1 MELFVVFIL
10 FGVEPMAFQG
20 KVFTFGMKQ
29 LVVNLKQ
36 YFDIERYQNNLKA
49 EWAIQQTARAL
60 GIGEAT
66 VRRIMAEYNKN
77 QQTVPTNLP
86 KARGRPEYT
95 IPNDLQPVVR
105 QYIRGQN
112 LKGQHVSVELVR
124 ERLAKINPDYAFP
137 ATTLWRALS
146 RWGFTYGT
154 GRRRSA
160 LKERDYVILARRRYL
175 RQKRLNR
182 KPDGTPIRPEVYLD
196 ETFINKNHSN
206 QFTWY
211 FDEDGPEVNKP
222 AGKGERLIVVNA
234 VTVKGW
240 VDNARL
246 IFEAKKRTGD
256 YHGQMDYGNFSRWFE
271 EQLIPNIPEHSII
284 IMDNASYHN
293 ATEETSFPKS
303 NSTKEDLRKWLDDK
317 QIPWGQDLLKAELYT
332 LCKSYEPKPE
342 YKIDKIAEAAG
353 HSILRTPQYHP
364 ELQPIEMCWGIVKN
378 YMAQHCDFTLQ
389 QFRDNLPLAFSQVT
403 SETCRK
409 LVAKIV
415 AEEDKYWEEDGQIDE
430 NQGIDI
436 NLLAEEE
443 DF

>member
-1 MELFVVFIL
+1 M

-20 KVFTFGMKQ
+20 KVFTSGMKQ

-36 YFDIERYQNNLKA
+36 FYDTERYQNKLKA
-49 EWAIQQTARAL
+49 EWVIQQTAKGL

-77 QQTVPTNLP
+77 QKSVPTDSP
-86 KARGRPEYT
+86 KARGRPEYM

-105 QYIRGQN
+105 QYIRAQN
-112 LKGQHVSVELVR
+112 FQGQHVSIELVR
-124 ERLAKINPDYAFP
+124 EYLVKLKPEDDFP
-137 ATTLWRALS
+137 TTTLWRALS

-154 GRRRSA
+154 GKRRSA

-182 KPDGTPIRPEVYLD
+182 RSDGTFIRPEVYLD

-234 VTVKGW
+234 VTIDGW
-240 VDNARL
+240 VNNAKL
-246 IFEAKKRTGD
+246 VFEAKKRTGD
-256 YHGQMDYGNFSRWFE
+256 YHGQMDWGNFSRWFI
-271 EQLIPNIPEHSII
+271 EQLLPNIPKQSII
-284 IMDNASYHN
+284 ILDNASYHN
-293 ATEETSFPKS
+293 TTEETSFPKS
-303 NSTKEDLRKWLDDK
+303 NSVKEDLRKWLDDK
-317 QIPWGQDLLKAELYT
+317 EIPWGQDLLKAELYA

-342 YKIDKIAEAAG
+342 YKIDKIAAAAG

-378 YMAQHCDFTLQ
+378 YMAKHCDFTLQ
-389 QFRDNLPLAFSQVT
+389 QFRNNLPLAFSQVT

-409 LVAKIV
+409 LITKIV

-430 NQGIDI
+430 NQSLDV
-436 NLLAEEE
+436 NSKLKQE

>member
-1 MELFVVFIL
+1 MQGIVVQIL
-10 FGVEPMAFQG
+10 FGVEPVAFQG
-20 KVFTFGMKQ
+20 KEFTHGMKQ
-29 LVVNLKQ
+29 LVINLKQ
-36 YFDIERYQNNLKA
+36 FNDIEKHQNNLKA
-49 EWAIQQTARAL
+49 VWTIQQTAKGL

-77 QQTVPTNLP
+77 KKNVPEDLP
-86 KARGRPEYT
+86 KARGRPEH
-95 IPNDLQPVVR
+95 IILKELRPVVR
-105 QYIRGQN
+105 RYIRAQN

-124 ERLAKINPDYAFP
+124 EHLAKIKPEYKFP
-137 ATTLWRALS
+137 TTTLWRTLS

-154 GRRRSA
+154 GKRRSA

-182 KPDGTPIRPEVYLD
+182 NLDGTFIRPEVYLD

-222 AGKGERLIVVNA
+222 AGKGERLIVVDA
-234 VTVKGW
+234 ITLDGW
-240 VDNARL
+240 VGKAEL
-246 IFEAKKRTGD
+246 VFEAKKKTGD
-256 YHGQMDYGNFSRWFE
+256 YHGQMDWGNFSRWFTV
-271 EQLIPNIPEHSII
+271 QLMPNIPENSII

-293 ATEETSFPKS
+293 VVEENSFPKS
-303 NSTKEDLRKWLDDK
+303 NSAKDDLRKWLDDK
-317 QIPWGQDLLKAELYT
+317 EIPWGQDLLKTELYA

-364 ELQPIEMCWGIVKN
+364 ELQPIEMCWGVIKN
-378 YMAQHCDFTLQ
+378 YMAKHCDFTLHK
-389 QFRDNLPLAFSQVT
+389 FRNNLPLAISQVT

-409 LVAKIV
+409 LIAKTV
-415 AEEDKYWEEDGQIDE
+415 VEEDKYWEEDRKIDE
-430 NQGIDI
+430 NQGVDVK
-436 NLLAEEE
+436 
-443 DF
+443 

>member
-1 MELFVVFIL
+1 M

-20 KVFTFGMKQ
+20 KVFTSGMKQ

-36 YFDIERYQNNLKA
+36 FYDTERYQNNLKA
-49 EWAIQQTARAL
+49 EWAIQQTATGL

-77 QQTVPTNLP
+77 QKSVPTDSP
-86 KARGRPEYT
+86 KARGRPEYM

-105 QYIRGQN
+105 QYIRAQN
-112 LKGQHVSVELVR
+112 LQGQHVSIELVR
-124 ERLAKINPDYAFP
+124 EYLVKLKPEDDFP
-137 ATTLWRALS
+137 TTTLWRALS

-154 GRRRSA
+154 GKRRSA

-182 KPDGTPIRPEVYLD
+182 RSDGTFIRPEVYLD

-234 VTVKGW
+234 VTIDGW
-240 VDNARL
+240 VNNAKL
-246 IFEAKKRTGD
+246 VFEAKKRTGD
-256 YHGQMDYGNFSRWFE
+256 YHGQMDWGNFSRWFI
-271 EQLIPNIPEHSII
+271 EQLLPNIPKQSII
-284 IMDNASYHN
+284 ILDNASYHN
-293 ATEETSFPKS
+293 TTEETSFPKS
-303 NSTKEDLRKWLDDK
+303 NSVKEDLRKWLDDK
-317 QIPWGQDLLKAELYT
+317 EIPWGQDLLKAELYA

-342 YKIDKIAEAAG
+342 YKIDKIAATAG

-378 YMAQHCDFTLQ
+378 YMAKHCDFTLQ
-389 QFRDNLPLAFSQVT
+389 QFRNNLPLAFSQVT

-409 LVAKIV
+409 LITKIV

-430 NQGIDI
+430 NQSLDV
-436 NLLAEEE
+436 NSKLKQE

>member
-1 MELFVVFIL
+1 
-10 FGVEPMAFQG
+10 MAFQG
-20 KVFTFGMKQ
+20 KEFTHGMKQ
-29 LVVNLKQ
+29 LVINLKQ
-36 YFDIERYQNNLKA
+36 FNDIERRQNNFKA
-49 EWAIQQTARAL
+49 VWAIHQTAKGL

-77 QQTVPTNLP
+77 KQKVAADLP
-86 KARGRPEYT
+86 KARGRPEYM
-95 IPNDLQPVVR
+95 IPKDLQPVVR
-105 QYIRGQN
+105 QYIRAQN

-124 ERLAKINPDYAFP
+124 DHLAKIKPEYEFP
-137 ATTLWRALS
+137 STTLWRALS

-154 GRRRSA
+154 GKRRSA

-182 KPDGTPIRPEVYLD
+182 KPDGTFIRPEVYLD

-222 AGKGERLIVVNA
+222 SGKGERLIIVNA
-234 VTVKGW
+234 ITLDGW
-240 VDNARL
+240 VSNAKL
-246 IFEAKKRTGD
+246 VFEAKKKTGD
-256 YHGQMDYGNFSRWFE
+256 YHGQMDWGNFSRWFT
-271 EQLIPNIPEHSII
+271 EQLLPGIPENSII

-293 ATEETSFPKS
+293 AAEENSFPKS
-303 NSTKEDLRKWLDDK
+303 NSVKENLRKWLDDK
-317 QIPWGQDLLKAELYT
+317 EIPWGQDLLKTELYT

-342 YKIDKIAEAAG
+342 YKIDNIAEAAG

-378 YMAQHCDFTLQ
+378 YMAKHCDFTLRK
-389 QFRDNLPLAFSQVT
+389 FRNNLPSAFSQVT

-409 LVAKIV
+409 LIAKTVI
-415 AEEDKYWEEDGQIDE
+415 EEGKYWEEDWKIDE
-430 NQGIDI
+430 NQGVDV
-436 NLLAEEE
+436 N
-443 DF
+443 